1 MPLYLRSDDDPLL
14 KAIQDSTA
22 VKKGDDYHY
31 LPQRARNEHR
41 NYNVLQSLRY
51 ALKKKTTLFGNF
63 SQTSDPPPHSPL
75 LGTPYPK
82 KNFSVYFAF

>member
-14 KAIQDSTA
+14 KAIQDF

-41 NYNVLQSLRY
+41 NYNALQSLRH
-51 ALKKKTTLFGNF
+51 L
-63 SQTSDPPPHSPL
+63 
-75 LGTPYPK
+75 
-82 KNFSVYFAF
+82 

>member
-41 NYNVLQSLRY
+41 NYNILQSKEELH
-51 ALKKKTTLFGNF
+51 FPNCPF
-63 SQTSDPPPHSPL
+63 
-75 LGTPYPK
+75 
-82 KNFSVYFAF
+82 V